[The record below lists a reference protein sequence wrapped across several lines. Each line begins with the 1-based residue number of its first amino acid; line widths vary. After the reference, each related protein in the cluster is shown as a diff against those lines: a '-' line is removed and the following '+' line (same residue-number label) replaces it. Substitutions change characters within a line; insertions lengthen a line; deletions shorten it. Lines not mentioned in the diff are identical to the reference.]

1 MHTNLRARGWK
12 AGLIPSGTSFEQYI
26 INKPPPQLLLE
37 ENGSVSTQL
46 AAVDSVTLI
55 RDPFPVVNGHGN
67 QLKKIT
73 DPNTR
78 VVLFVLNLQLS
89 PGQPSNLV
97 QISLTGPGAP
107 QFLSAE
113 DVRSIPGVEL
123 TQVTFRLPNNAPPG
137 TYQVQLF
144 AFGQVSNIGTI
155 RIKP

>member
-1 MHTNLRARGWK
+1 MAN
-12 AGLIPSGTSFEQYI
+12 
-26 INKPPPQLLLE
+26 
-37 ENGSVSTQL
+37 QL
-46 AAVDSVTLI
+46 AAVDSVLLI
-55 RDPFPVVNGHGN
+55 RDPFPVINGNGN
-67 QLKKIT
+67 QLKKSS

-89 PGQPSNLV
+89 PGQPASVV
-97 QISLTGPGAP
+97 QIGLTGPGAP
-107 QFLSAE
+107 QFLAAE
-113 DVRSIPGVEL
+113 SVRSIPGVEL